1 MKFVKVEIIIMK
13 QLEQKKLFLQLF
25 ESTILAAAISLIVS
39 LPGFA
44 EEIVYGANESR
55 PYWTNEKQNNGM
67 CGEILHAM
75 SKAVGLTA
83 KIEFS
88 PLRRLIDDDTNND
101 LGNPNFYMK
110 SQSFASIIP
119 IAIYKA
125 SLIYYQPHHQQP
137 IEIKMLE
144 DLKGYK
150 VGILKGTMAEQ
161 SYFEHS
167 GIDFETSYSQDS
179 LIKKMKLGRI
189 DLSLEIELVAKTSI
203 LKYFPE
209 EIENFKF
216 IEINDA
222 DSAIALMIA
231 EDQPDAMEISNKL
244 RAGLKAIIKN
254 GTYKK
259 IVEKY
264 YGAGNIPNNWF
275 DDLEKFRSLYN
286 FQG

>member
-1 MKFVKVEIIIMK
+1 MNQLK
-13 QLEQKKLFLQLF
+13 QKHLFLQLF
-25 ESTILAAAISLIVS
+25 KNAILVVTISLLVS

-44 EEIVYGANESR
+44 EEVVFGANESK
-55 PYWTNEKQNNGM
+55 PYWTSEKQYNGM
-67 CGEILHAM
+67 CGEIVHAM
-75 SKAVGLTA
+75 SKSVGLTA

-88 PLRRLIDDDTNND
+88 PLQRLIDDDANND
-101 LGNPNFYMK
+101 LGNPDFYMK

-125 SLIYYQPHHQQP
+125 SLIYYQPHHKEP
-137 IEIKMLE
+137 IEIKMLD
-144 DLKGYK
+144 DLKGFK

-203 LKYFPE
+203 TNYFPE
-209 EIENFKF
+209 EVDNFKF
-216 IEINDA
+216 IELNDA

-231 EDQPDAMEISNKL
+231 EDQPNAMEISNKL
-244 RAGLKAIIKN
+244 RSGLKTIIEN

-264 YGAGNIPNNWF
+264 YGVGNIPNNWF
-275 DDLEKFRSLYN
+275 DDLENYRLLYN